1 MDPTVK
7 FALFWFT
14 SMIVSDMLYMAK
26 RPIVSTIVFLI
37 PGVIGAV
44 GIGVFVVEVLK
55 IENQVQ

>member
-55 IENQVQ
+55 IENQIQ

>member
-1 MDPTVK
+1 MDPTVT
-7 FALFWFT
+7 FAFFWFT

-37 PGVIGAV
+37 PCVIGTV

-55 IENQVQ
+55 IENGVQ

>member
-37 PGVIGAV
+37 PCVIGTV

-55 IENQVQ
+55 IENGVQ